1 MLVPRG
7 KTFLVGPIIFLGPC
21 MTKIITVQ
29 ISGAIVAPISP
40 TEWGWPTEIIG
51 KWIQFRHV
59 HGLTVNGGGIINGR
73 GNRWWDISCNNGNQ
87 KNGPGCSKMQPA
99 TINFLGT
106 SYSKLKDITITNSP
120 MFHITLLNVNN
131 FIVHNIKV
139 NSPEDSPNTD
149 GLHTQ
154 NVNHVNITNSEFRS
168 GDDCVSI
175 GNNSSHVYIRDC
187 HCGPGH
193 GISIGSLGENGN
205 IAHVKDIR
213 VEGIN
218 FVGTMNGVRIK
229 TWQGGSGECHSVSFK
244 HSNFT
249 NVRNPIIIDQHY
261 FAKSTEEISVV
272 KVSNITYED
281 LKGTTDISTPSA
293 INLGCSRLVGCT
305 GLKFKDIML
314 TPTKSSTEL
323 RSLCINAKGITWGRI
338 QPPLSCLN
346 H

>member
-1 MLVPRG
+1 GCSQQQPHSVNFFATNNSQLQD
-7 KTFLVGPIIFLGPC
+7 
-21 MTKIITVQ
+21 ITV
-29 ISGAIVAPISP
+29 
-40 TEWGWPTEIIG
+40 
-51 KWIQFRHV
+51 
-59 HGLTVNGGGIINGR
+59 
-73 GNRWWDISCNNGNQ
+73 
-87 KNGPGCSKMQPA
+87 
-99 TINFLGT
+99 
-106 SYSKLKDITITNSP
+106 TNSP
-120 MFHITLLNVNN
+120 KFHVTLLDLSNFNVTNL
-131 FIVHNIKV
+131 KV
-139 NSPEDSPNTD
+139 DSPEESPNTD

-154 NVNHVNITNSEFRS
+154 RVEHVNIRNSVFRS

-175 GNNSSHVYIRDC
+175 GKSSSQVYIKDC

-193 GISIGSLGENGN
+193 GISIGSLGENGHV
-205 IAHVKDIR
+205 ALVKDIH
-213 VEGIN
+213 VEGIK

-229 TWQGGSGECHSVSFK
+229 TWQDGRGECHSVSFK

-261 FAKSTEEISVV
+261 FAKSNEEISAV

-281 LKGTTDISTPSA
+281 LTGTVDIRTPSA

-314 TPTKSSTEL
+314 TPTKSSTKL
-323 RSLCINAKGITWGRI
+323 RSLCINAEGITWGQI